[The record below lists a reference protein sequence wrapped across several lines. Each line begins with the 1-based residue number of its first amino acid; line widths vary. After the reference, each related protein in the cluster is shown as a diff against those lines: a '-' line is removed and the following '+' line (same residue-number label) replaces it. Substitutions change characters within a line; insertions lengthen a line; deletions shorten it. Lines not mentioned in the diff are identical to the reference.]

1 MKGETRKQTS
11 RIISLALM
19 LAMLI
24 TLLPA
29 GLVTARAEESSKN
42 IFAVVGEE
50 ALTGVSWSP
59 KAAGNEKNVFT
70 QRDDSNEYSLTYSGV
85 KPGKYEFKILQD
97 PDAFKWNATRWCTD
111 HLKNSSNAE
120 SNDLLEVKV

>member
-42 IFAVVGEE
+42 VFAVVGEE

-59 KAAGNEKNVFT
+59 KAEGNEKNVFVQEGDT
-70 QRDDSNEYSLTYSGV
+70 S
-85 KPGKYEFKILQD
+85 KY
-97 PDAFKWNATRWCTD
+97 
-111 HLKNSSNAE
+111 
-120 SNDLLEVKV
+120 

>member
-1 MKGETRKQTS
+1 MKGETRKKTS

-42 IFAVVGEE
+42 IFAVAGEE

-59 KAAGNEKNVFT
+59 KAEGNEKNVFVQEGDT
-70 QRDDSNEYSLTYSGV
+70 SKYSLTYSSV
-85 KPGKYEFKILQD
+85 KPGNYEFKILQD
-97 PDAFKWNATRWCTD
+97 PDTYEWGATRWCTD
-111 HLKNSSNAE
+111 HLKDSS
-120 SNDLLEVKV
+120 